1 LRYSFIAK
9 HPRYPLR
16 WNQCRNPTTLL
27 CRRHNFFVVLL
38 RPTRRLRRRREQPL
52 PCRLR
57 AVLHLRPEPI
67 VCLHRHRFA
76 LGVDG
81 SGDVGGRG
89 PGRRWRML
97 YGGDG
102 AIGNAEELVGNQVEL
117 FVYWTNEALDGFL
130 NGADAG
136 AVPGDGGV
144 AHCENFDGKLIIHLK
159 LILKLKEK

>member
-1 LRYSFIAK
+1 MEGILRYSFIAK
-9 HPRYPLR
+9 HPRHPLR

-27 CRRHNFFVVLL
+27 RRRHNFFVVLL
-38 RPTRRLRRRREQPL
+38 RPTRRLRRRGEQPL

-57 AVLHLRPEPI
+57 AVLHLGTKPI
-67 VCLHRHRFA
+67 VRLLRRRFA

-81 SGDVGGRG
+81 CGNVRGRG
-89 PGRRWRML
+89 PCRRLRML

-102 AIGNAEELVGNQVEL
+102 AVGNAEELVGNQVEL
-117 FVYWTNEALDGFL
+117 FVYRTDDALDGFL

-136 AVPGDGGV
+136 DGGG

-159 LILKLKEK
+159 LILKTKTE